1 MKRRFSLRLFIPGAL
16 RRDESGATIVEFAMV
31 APVLGLVLLGAFDVA
46 HTLYTRAAMQGV
58 VQKTARDST
67 LESASAAS
75 AQEALDEKVKAQVKA
90 LANNAAITIN
100 RRYYRT
106 FSEASAARA
115 ESWTDT
121 NGNGVCDGS
130 EPYQDANRN
139 NVWDRDG
146 GNAGQGGAKDA
157 TLYTVTASY
166 PRVFPLYNLV
176 GGSRTTTITASTVLR
191 NQPYSDQ
198 GSYGTSQV
206 RNCPA
211 AIEASPTP
219 VNTSSPS
226 PTPSSSSS
234 ASPTPSPTPTASCG
248 LGLLG
253 LCLL

>member
-1 MKRRFSLRLFIPGAL
+1 MRRGFSLRRFTAGAL
-16 RRDESGATIVEFAMV
+16 RRDESGATVVEFAMV

-67 LESASAAS
+67 LESGADAT
-75 AQEALDEKVKAQVKA
+75 AQTALDDKVRAQVKA
-90 LANNAAITIN
+90 LANNATITIN
-100 RRYYRT
+100 RRFYRT
-106 FSEASAARA
+106 FSDAAAARA
-115 ESWTDT
+115 EDWTDT

-139 NVWDRDG
+139 NSWDRDG

-166 PRVFPLYNLV
+166 PRIFPLYNLV

-191 NQPYSDQ
+191 NQPYGDQ

-219 VNTSSPS
+219 ANTTSPTPTTAPSGSSSPS
-226 PTPSSSSS
+226 PTPTS
-234 ASPTPSPTPTASCG
+234 SCG

>member
-1 MKRRFSLRLFIPGAL
+1 MKRRFSLRRFAPGAL
-16 RRDESGATIVEFAMV
+16 RRDESGATVVEFAMV
-31 APVLGLVLLGAFDVA
+31 APVLALVLLGAFDVA
-46 HTLYTRAAMQGV
+46 HTLYTRAALQGV

-67 LESASAAS
+67 LESGLEAG
-75 AQEALDEKVKAQVKA
+75 AQDALDEKVRKQAKA
-90 LANNAAITIN
+90 LANNATITIT
-100 RRYYRT
+100 RRHYRT
-106 FSEASAARA
+106 FSDAAAARA
-115 ESWTDT
+115 ETWTDT

-130 EPYQDANRN
+130 EPYEDANGN
-139 NVWDRDG
+139 SAWDRDG
-146 GNAGQGGAKDA
+146 ANAGQGGAKDA

-166 PRVFPLYNLV
+166 PRMFPAYNLI

-198 GSYGTSQV
+198 GSYGAMVV

-211 AIEASPTP
+211 PIEASPTP

-226 PTPSSSSS
+226 PTPSSSGS
-234 ASPTPSPTPTASCG
+234 ASPSPTPTPNCN